1 MTVPV
6 SAGPVSVGQMREVL
20 GIMRLAAARQVMS
33 RFRQLDSASIRCK
46 TSKLDVVTEADE
58 AAERDITEALLRLSP
73 KAVVIGEEAV
83 SARPALLDS
92 LGEAELAY
100 VVDPIDGTANYAAG
114 VPLFGVMVAVV
125 ARGEVVGAAILD
137 PVCDVAALAV
147 RGEGAWLVGPDGAE
161 RTLAC
166 APPAPAEEMCGNASW
181 RYLPL
186 PIRDTVARNLP
197 RVMGSWDFRC
207 AAHEYLML
215 ADGKWHF
222 LLFNRTLPWD
232 HLAGWLIHRE
242 AGGYCAHF
250 DGSPYR
256 PTDLA
261 GGLLYAPDRASWLD
275 LRRLLLEYDR
285 D

>member
-1 MTVPV
+1 
-6 SAGPVSVGQMREVL
+6 MRDVL
-20 GIMRLAAARQVMS
+20 GIMRLAATRQIMP
-33 RFRQLDSASIRCK
+33 RFRQLDAASIRCK

-58 AAERDITEALLRLSP
+58 AAEHDITEALLRLSP
-73 KAVVIGEEAV
+73 GAVVIGEEAA

-92 LGEAELAY
+92 LGDADLAY

-114 VPLFGVMVAVV
+114 VPLFGVIVAVV

-147 RGEGAWLVGPDGAE
+147 RGGGAWLVGPDGAE
-161 RTLAC
+161 RPLSC

-181 RYLPL
+181 RYLSLPL
-186 PIRDTVARNLP
+186 RDVVSRNLP

-215 ADGKWHF
+215 ADGKCHF
-222 LLFNRTLPWD
+222 LLFNKTLPWD

-242 AGGYCAHF
+242 AGGYGAHF

-256 PTDLA
+256 ATDLA
-261 GGLLYAPDRASWLD
+261 GGLLYAPDRASWLE
-275 LRRLLLEYDR
+275 LRRLLMEQD
-285 D
+285 